1 MRIKDFSKYFHTL
14 RYLKAQ
20 QVSSRILRRFKEVD
34 VSPVSSLVR
43 REPVAAFLPVRLNKQ
58 SLFGGADF
66 VFLNEA
72 GSLSDWND
80 PEREKLWLYN
90 LHYFD
95 DLNSHNASDRYEQ
108 HAHLIDRW
116 INENPPIEGNGWEP
130 YPMSLRIVNWV
141 KWLLVNGQA
150 TPERLESLALQAK
163 ALSQSLETHL
173 LGNHLFANAKALVF
187 AGLFFQ
193 GKDADDWLALGLRI
207 LKKEIPEQVL
217 SDGGNFEL
225 TPMYHSTITADF
237 LDLISIF
244 RAFQDVRC
252 SDIERE
258 VTERVPE
265 MLRWLSVM
273 THTDG
278 LVTLFN
284 DAAIDVAPTL
294 ADLSFAAEQ
303 YDLKFLPLPNSRLI
317 HMAETGFFRLNLN
330 QAVVIGDIGKVG
342 PDYIP
347 GHAHADTLS
356 FELSVFGS
364 RLIVNGGTSQYGA
377 DAERH
382 RQRSTAAHSTVE
394 IDSEN
399 SSEVWGGFRV
409 ARRAF
414 PIGLKIDKAKNRVLC
429 GHNGYARFKGS
440 PLHWRTWTGSSD
452 NLVVTDRIEGK
463 FHSAVSRFHLH
474 PDVSVKDENSTRILL
489 ETAGGLVTVEVLGSE
504 LQIEPSIYCPE
515 FGKRIPTQ
523 CISIPIG
530 ETGSIQTTISW
541 RKI

>member
-1 MRIKDFSKYFHTL
+1 MQIKDCSKYFHTL

-20 QVSSRILRRFKEVD
+20 QVSSRILRRFKKLD
-34 VSPVSSLVR
+34 VSPVSSLGR

-80 PEREKLWLYN
+80 PERKKLWLYN

-95 DLNSHNASDRYEQ
+95 DLNSRNASDRYEQ
-108 HAHLIDRW
+108 HARLIDRW
-116 INENPPIEGNGWEP
+116 MHENPPTKGNGWEP
-130 YPMSLRIVNWV
+130 YPTSLRMVNWI
-141 KWLLVNGQA
+141 KWFLVDGQA

-173 LGNHLFANAKALVF
+173 LGNHLFANAKALIF

-193 GKDADDWLALGLRI
+193 GKDADTWLALGLRI

-237 LDLISIF
+237 LDLVSIF
-244 RAFQDVRC
+244 RAFQDARC
-252 SDIERE
+252 HELERE
-258 VTERVPE
+258 VTDRIPE

-273 THTDG
+273 SNPDG
-278 LVTLFN
+278 LIALFN
-284 DAAIDVAPTL
+284 DAATNGAPKLEDLLVA
-294 ADLSFAAEQ
+294 AKQ
-303 YDLKFLPLPNSRLI
+303 YDLEPAPLSGSELI
-317 HMAETGFFRLNLN
+317 HLAETGYFRLNLN
-330 QAVVIGDIGKVG
+330 QAVVIGDIGRVG

-356 FELSVFGS
+356 FELSIFGS
-364 RLIVNGGTSQYGA
+364 RVIVNGGTSQYGA

-394 IDSEN
+394 INGQN

-414 PIGLKIDKAKNRVLC
+414 PIGLKIDKTKNRVHC
-429 GHNGYARFKGS
+429 GHNGYARFKGGA
-440 PLHWRTWTGSSD
+440 LHWRTWTGSSD
-452 NLVVTDRIEGK
+452 NLVVTDRIEGE

-474 PDVSVKDENSTRILL
+474 PDVSVKDENSTRIVL
-489 ETAGGLVTVEVLGSE
+489 ETAGGLVTVEALGSE

>member
-1 MRIKDFSKYFHTL
+1 MRIEDCSKYFHTL

-58 SLFGGADF
+58 SLFGEADF

-80 PEREKLWLYN
+80 LEREKLWLYN

-95 DLNSHNASDRYEQ
+95 DLNSRNASDRYEQ

-141 KWLLVNGQA
+141 KWFLVNGQA

-173 LGNHLFANAKALVF
+173 LGNHFFANAKAMVF

-193 GKDADDWLALGLRI
+193 GKEADTWLALGLRI

-237 LDLISIF
+237 LDLVGIF
-244 RAFQDVRC
+244 RTFKDARC
-252 SDIERE
+252 SEIERK
-258 VTERVPE
+258 VTDRIPE
-265 MLRWLSVM
+265 MLRWLSAM
-273 THTDG
+273 SHPDG

-294 ADLSFAAEQ
+294 ADLSLVAEQ
-303 YDLKFLPLPNSRLI
+303 YELKTLPLSNSQLI
-317 HMAETGFFRLNLN
+317 HLAETGFFRLNLN

-394 IDSEN
+394 VNGEN

-414 PIGLKIDKAKNRVLC
+414 PIGLKIDKAKNRVHC
-429 GHNGYARFKGS
+429 GHNGYRRLKGS
-440 PLHWRTWTGSSD
+440 PIHWRTWTGSSD
-452 NLVVTDRIEGK
+452 NLVVTDRIEGE
-463 FHSAVSRFHLH
+463 FDSAVSRFHLH
-474 PDVSVKDENSTRILL
+474 PDVIVKDKNSTRVVLQ
-489 ETAGGLVTVEVLGSE
+489 TATGLITVEALGSE
-504 LQIEPSIYCPE
+504 LRIEPSIYCPE
-515 FGKRIPTQ
+515 FGKRLPTN
-523 CISIPIG
+523 CLSIPID
-530 ETGSIQTTISW
+530 ETGSIQTKISW

>member
-1 MRIKDFSKYFHTL
+1 MRIEYCSKYFHTL

-43 REPVAAFLPVRLNKQ
+43 REPVTVFLPVRLNKQ
-58 SLFGGADF
+58 SLFGEADF

-80 PEREKLWLYN
+80 PERQKLWLYN

-95 DLNSHNASDRYEQ
+95 DLNSRNASDRYEQ

-130 YPMSLRIVNWV
+130 YPTSLRIVNWV
-141 KWLLVNGQA
+141 KWFLVNGQA
-150 TPERLESLALQAK
+150 TLERLESLALQAK

-193 GKDADDWLALGLRI
+193 GKDADGWLDLGLRI
-207 LKKEIPEQVL
+207 LKREISEQVL

-237 LDLISIF
+237 LDLVSVC
-244 RAFQDVRC
+244 RAFQDTRC
-252 SDIERE
+252 SALERE
-258 VTERVPE
+258 VADRIPK

-273 THTDG
+273 SHPDG
-278 LVTLFN
+278 LVALFN
-284 DAAIDVAPTL
+284 DAATNVAPEL
-294 ADLSFAAEQ
+294 AELLVAAKQ
-303 YDLKFLPLPNSRLI
+303 YDLESASLLDSQLI

-330 QAVVIGDIGKVG
+330 QAVVIGDIGRVG

-356 FELSVFGS
+356 FELSVYGD
-364 RLIVNGGTSQYGA
+364 RVIVNGGTSQYGA

-394 IDSEN
+394 INGEN

-414 PIGLKIDKAKNRVLC
+414 PIGLEVDKTAKKVHC
-429 GHNGYARFKGS
+429 GHNGYRRLKGS
-440 PLHWRTWTGSSD
+440 PIHWRTWTGEG
-452 NLVVTDRIEGK
+452 NKVVVTDRVKGE
-463 FHSAVSRFHLH
+463 FDSAVSRFHLH
-474 PDVSVKDENSTRILL
+474 PDVRILESSL
-489 ETAGGLVTVEVLGSE
+489 YKLVVETNGSLITIETAGSA
-504 LQIEPSIYCPE
+504 LQVKPSIYCPE
-515 FGKRIPTQ
+515 FGKRLPTK

-530 ETGSIQTTISW
+530 ETGSIQTMISW

>member
-1 MRIKDFSKYFHTL
+1 MRIEDCSKYFHTL

-20 QVSSRILRRFKEVD
+20 QVWSRILRRFKEVD

-43 REPVAAFLPVRLNKQ
+43 REPVADFLPVRLNKQ
-58 SLFGGADF
+58 SLFGEADF

-80 PEREKLWLYN
+80 LEREKLWLYN

-95 DLNSHNASDRYEQ
+95 DLNSRNASDRYEQ

-141 KWLLVNGQA
+141 KWFLVNGQA

-173 LGNHLFANAKALVF
+173 LGNHFFANAKAMVF

-193 GKDADDWLALGLRI
+193 GKEADTWLALGLRI

-237 LDLISIF
+237 LDLVGIF
-244 RAFQDVRC
+244 RTFKDARC
-252 SDIERE
+252 SEIERK
-258 VTERVPE
+258 VTDRIPE
-265 MLRWLSVM
+265 MLRWLSAM
-273 THTDG
+273 SHPDG

-294 ADLSFAAEQ
+294 ADLSLVAEQ
-303 YDLKFLPLPNSRLI
+303 YELKTLPLSNSQLI
-317 HMAETGFFRLNLN
+317 HLAETGFFRLNLN

-394 IDSEN
+394 VNGEN

-414 PIGLKIDKAKNRVLC
+414 PIGLKIDKAKNRVHC
-429 GHNGYARFKGS
+429 GHNGYRRLKGS
-440 PLHWRTWTGSSD
+440 PIHWRTWTGSSD
-452 NLVVTDRIEGK
+452 NLVVTDRIEGE
-463 FHSAVSRFHLH
+463 FDSAVSRFHLH
-474 PDVSVKDENSTRILL
+474 PDVIVKDKNSTRVVLQ
-489 ETAGGLVTVEVLGSE
+489 TATGLITVEALGSE
-504 LQIEPSIYCPE
+504 LRIEPSIYCPE
-515 FGKRIPTQ
+515 FGKRLPTN
-523 CISIPIG
+523 CLSIPID
-530 ETGSIQTTISW
+530 ETGSIQTKISW

>member
-1 MRIKDFSKYFHTL
+1 MRIKDCSKYFHTL

-20 QVSSRILRRFKEVD
+20 QVSSRILCRFKKVN
-34 VSPVSSLVR
+34 VAPVGNLVR
-43 REPVAAFLPVRLNKQ
+43 RESVAAFLPVRLNKQ
-58 SLFGGADF
+58 SLFGGADL

-80 PEREKLWLYN
+80 PERNKLWLYN

-95 DLNSHNASDRYEQ
+95 DLNSRNASDRYEQ
-108 HAHLIDRW
+108 HARLIDRW
-116 INENPPIEGNGWEP
+116 IPENPPLKGNGWEP
-130 YPMSLRIVNWV
+130 YPTSLRLVNWI
-141 KWLLVNGQA
+141 KWFLVDGKA

-193 GKDADDWLALGLRI
+193 GKNADAWLALGLRI

-225 TPMYHSTITADF
+225 SPMYHSTITADF
-237 LDLISIF
+237 LDLVSIF
-244 RAFQDVRC
+244 RAFQDARC
-252 SDIERE
+252 FEIERV
-258 VTERVPE
+258 VTDRIPE

-273 THTDG
+273 THPDG

-294 ADLSFAAEQ
+294 ADLSLAAEQ
-303 YDLKFLPLPNSRLI
+303 YHLKPPPLPDLQLI
-317 HMAETGFFRLNLN
+317 HLAETGFFRLNLN

-356 FELSVFGS
+356 FEMSVFGS

-414 PIGLKIDKAKNRVLC
+414 PIGLKIDKAENRVHC
-429 GHNGYARFKGS
+429 GHNGYARLKGS
-440 PLHWRTWTGSSD
+440 PIHWRTWTGNSD
-452 NLVVTDRIEGK
+452 SLVVTDRIEGK
-463 FHSAVSRFHLH
+463 FDSAVSRFHLH
-474 PDVSVKDENSTRILL
+474 PDVSVKDENSTQIVL
-489 ETAGGLVTVEVLGSE
+489 ETSGGLVTVEAVGSE

-530 ETGSIQTTISW
+530 ESGSIQTTISW

>member
-1 MRIKDFSKYFHTL
+1 MRIEDCSKYFHTL

-20 QVSSRILRRFKEVD
+20 QVSSRILRRFKKVN
-34 VSPVSSLVR
+34 VSPVSNLVR

-58 SLFGGADF
+58 SLFGDADF
-66 VFLNEA
+66 VFLNEP

-80 PEREKLWLYN
+80 SNRNKLWLYN

-95 DLNSHNASDRYEQ
+95 DLNGRNASDRYEQ
-108 HAHLIDRW
+108 HARLIDRW
-116 INENPPIEGNGWEP
+116 IYENPPIKGNGWEP
-130 YPMSLRIVNWV
+130 YPTSLRIVNWI
-141 KWLLVNGQA
+141 KWFLVDGQA
-150 TPERLESLALQAK
+150 TPERLESVALQAK

-193 GKDADDWLALGLRI
+193 GKDADAWLAQGLRI

-237 LDLISIF
+237 LDLLSIF
-244 RAFQDVRC
+244 GAFQNPRC
-252 SDIERE
+252 LEIERE
-258 VTERVPE
+258 VIDRIPE

-273 THTDG
+273 THPDG

-294 ADLSFAAEQ
+294 ADLSLAAEQ
-303 YDLKFLPLPNSRLI
+303 YDLKSSPLPNAQLI
-317 HMAETGFFRLNLN
+317 HLAETGFFRLNLN

-382 RQRSTAAHSTVE
+382 RQRSTAAHSTVVVNG
-394 IDSEN
+394 EN

-409 ARRAF
+409 ARRAS
-414 PIGLKIDKAKNRVLC
+414 PIGLKIDKAKNLVHC
-429 GHNGYARFKGS
+429 GHNGYARLKGS
-440 PLHWRTWTGSSD
+440 PTHWRTWSGNSD

-463 FHSAVSRFHLH
+463 FDSAVSRFHLH
-474 PDVSVKDENSTRILL
+474 PDVSVKDKNSTQIVL
-489 ETAGGLVTVEVLGSE
+489 ETAGGLVTVEALGSE
-504 LQIEPSIYCPE
+504 LQIEPSIYCPK
-515 FGKRIPTQ
+515 FGQRIPTQ
-523 CISIPIG
+523 CISISIG
-530 ETGSIQTTISW
+530 ESGSIQTAISW